1 MGIKSLIAATATV
14 AVLALGGT
22 QPAGAAGEAVA
33 LPKQDWSFNGIFGTI
48 DRAAAQ
54 RGLQVYREVC
64 ATCHSLDYIA
74 FRNLTDLGYSEDEVK
89 AIAAEY
95 EVQDG
100 PDDEGEM
107 FFRPGTPADRFPAPF
122 ANEKA
127 ARASNGG
134 AYPPD
139 LSLIVDARAGF
150 EDYIY
155 GVLTGYEEAP
165 ADVTLMAG
173 MSYNKY
179 FPGHQIAMAQ
189 PLYEDGV
196 TYADGTKA
204 SVEQM
209 AKDVTTFLAWAA
221 EPNMEARKQTGI
233 AVILFLIVLSG
244 LFYASKR
251 KIWANVH

>member
-14 AVLALGGT
+14 AVLALGGA
-22 QPAGAAGEAVA
+22 QPANAAGEAVV
-33 LPKQDWSFNGIFGTI
+33 LPKQDWSFNGIFGTL

-64 ATCHSLDYIA
+64 STCHSLDYIA

-89 AIAAEY
+89 AIAAQY

-100 PDDEGEM
+100 PNDEGEM
-107 FFRPGTPADRFPAPF
+107 YTRPGTPADRFPAPF
-122 ANEKA
+122 ANENA

-134 AYPPD
+134 ALPPD

-150 EDYIY
+150 EDYVY
-155 GVLTGYEEAP
+155 GVLTGYEEVP
-165 ADVTLMAG
+165 AGVTLMAG
-173 MSYNKY
+173 MNYNKY

-189 PLYEDGV
+189 PLYADGV

-209 AKDVTTFLAWAA
+209 AKDVTTFLAWAS
-221 EPNMEARKQTGI
+221 EPNMETRKQTGI

-251 KIWANVH
+251 KIWADVH

>member
-22 QPAGAAGEAVA
+22 QPANAAGEAVA
-33 LPKQDWSFNGIFGTI
+33 LAKQDWSFNGIFGTV

-100 PDDEGEM
+100 PNDEGEM
-107 FFRPGTPADRFPAPF
+107 FTRPGTPADRFPAPF
-122 ANEKA
+122 PNEKA

-150 EDYIY
+150 EDYVY
-155 GVLTGYEEAP
+155 GVLIGYEEAP
-165 ADVTLMAG
+165 AGVTMMAG
-173 MSYNKY
+173 MNYNKY

-204 SVEQM
+204 SIDQM
-209 AKDVTTFLAWAA
+209 ATDVTTFLAWAA
-221 EPNMEARKQTGI
+221 EPNMETRKRTGI

-251 KIWANVH
+251 KIWADVH

>member
-1 MGIKSLIAATATV
+1 MGMKSLIAATAAFAALAMNGP
-14 AVLALGGT
+14 AVH
-22 QPAGAAGEAVA
+22 AAGDAVQ
-33 LPKQDWSFNGIFGTI
+33 LEKQEWSFSGLFGTF

-74 FRNLTDLGYSEDEVK
+74 FRNLADLGYSEAEVK

-95 EVQDG
+95 EVVDG
-100 PDDEGEM
+100 PNDEGEM
-107 FFRPGTPADRFPAPF
+107 FTRAGTPSDRFVAPF
-122 ANEKA
+122 PNEQA
-127 ARASNGG
+127 ARAGNGG

-139 LSLIVDARAGF
+139 LSLIVEARAGF

-155 GVLTGYEEAP
+155 GVLTGYGEAP
-165 ADVTLMAG
+165 EGVQIAEG
-173 MSYNKY
+173 MHYNKV
-179 FPGHQIAMAQ
+179 FPGHQIAMGQ

-209 AKDVTTFLAWAA
+209 SKDVTTFLTWAA
-221 EPNMEARKQTGI
+221 EPNMEERKRTGV
-233 AVILFLIVLSG
+233 AVILFLIVASG

>member
-22 QPAGAAGEAVA
+22 QPANAAGEAVA
-33 LPKQDWSFNGIFGTI
+33 LPKQDWSFNGIFGTF

-100 PDDEGEM
+100 PNDEGEM
-107 FFRPGTPADRFPAPF
+107 FARPGTPADRFPAPF

-150 EDYIY
+150 EDYVY
-155 GVLTGYEEAP
+155 GVLVGYEEAP
-165 ADVTLMAG
+165 AGVTMMAG
-173 MSYNKY
+173 MNYNKY

-204 SVEQM
+204 SIEQM
-209 AKDVTTFLAWAA
+209 AKDVTTFLAWAS
-221 EPNMEARKQTGI
+221 EPNMEGRKQTGI

-251 KIWANVH
+251 KIWADVH